1 VEPSGGGTPA
11 LVACAHGTRDPAGR
25 HAVDVLRDDVAA
37 TRSGVGVVEA
47 YVDVQ
52 EPVLPDVLC
61 GLDSA
66 VVVPLL
72 LSAGFHVH
80 VDIARA
86 VEAAG
91 PDVRAARPL
100 GPDPA
105 LVDVLALRLG
115 DAGLDGD
122 HAVLLA
128 AAGSSD
134 PRAVADVERTAMDL
148 AARLDRA
155 VTPAYASAAK
165 PPVESAVAVLRTAGR
180 RIAVASYLLAPGHF
194 QRRLRAT
201 GADVI
206 AAPLLPHP
214 AITALVLRRYD
225 EALARP
231 R

>member
-1 VEPSGGGTPA
+1 VEPSGSGTPA
-11 LVACAHGTRDPAGR
+11 LVACAHGTRDAAGR
-25 HAVDVLRDDVAA
+25 RAVDALREDVAA
-37 TRSGVGVVEA
+37 TRSEVGVVEA

-52 EPVLPDVLC
+52 EPALPDVLR

-91 PDVRAARPL
+91 PDIRTAGPL
-100 GPDPA
+100 GPDPV
-105 LVDVLALRLG
+105 LVDVLVHRLG
-115 DAGLDGD
+115 DAGLDDD

-148 AARLDRA
+148 AARLDRP
-155 VTPAYASAAK
+155 VTAAYASAAQ
-165 PPVESAVAVLRTAGR
+165 PRVESAVAELRAAGR
-180 RIAVASYLLAPGHF
+180 RVAVASYLLAPGHF
-194 QRRLRAT
+194 QSRLRTT

-214 AITALVLRRYD
+214 AITALVLWRYD
-225 EALARP
+225 EAMTP
-231 R
+231 PG

>member
-1 VEPSGGGTPA
+1 VQPSGSGTPQ

-25 HAVDVLRDDVAA
+25 QAVDELRCDVAA
-37 TRSGVGVVEA
+37 TRPEVGVVEA

-52 EPVLPDVLC
+52 EPALPDVLR
-61 GLDSA
+61 GRESA

-72 LSAGFHVH
+72 LSAGIHVH
-80 VDIARA
+80 VDVAAA

-91 PDVRAARPL
+91 PAVLAARAL

-105 LVDVLALRLG
+105 LVDVLTLRLA

-134 PRAVADVERTAMDL
+134 PRAVADVERTAIDL
-148 AARLDRA
+148 AARLGRD
-155 VTPAYASAAK
+155 VTPAYASAAQ
-165 PPVESAVAVLRTAGR
+165 PRVESAVAELIGAGR
-180 RIAVASYLLAPGHF
+180 RVAVASYLLAPGHF
-194 QRRLRAT
+194 HDRLRAT
-201 GADVI
+201 GADVV

-214 AITALVLRRYD
+214 SVTALVLRRYD
-225 EALARP
+225 EALTHP

>member
-1 VEPSGGGTPA
+1 MQLIGSGTPR
-11 LVACAHGTRDPAGR
+11 LVACAHGTRDAAGQ
-25 HAVDVLRDDVAA
+25 HAVDALRHDVAA
-37 TRSGVGVVEA
+37 ARPDVAVVEA

-52 EPVLPDVLC
+52 EPALPDVLR

-72 LSAGFHVH
+72 LSAGFHIH
-80 VDIARA
+80 VDVAAA

-91 PDVRAARPL
+91 PGVVAARAL

-134 PRAVADVERTAMDL
+134 RRAVADVERTARDL
-148 AARLDRA
+148 AARLGKD
-155 VTPAYASAAK
+155 VTPAYASAAQ
-165 PPVESAVAVLRTAGR
+165 PRVESAVAELIAAR
-180 RIAVASYLLAPGHF
+180 RRVAVASYLLAPGHF
-194 QRRLRAT
+194 HRRLQAT
-201 GADVI
+201 GADVVT
-206 AAPLLPHP
+206 APLLPHP
-214 AITALVLRRYD
+214 AMAALVLHRYD
-225 EALARP
+225 EALTAAR
-231 R
+231 

>member
-1 VEPSGGGTPA
+1 VQPSGSGTPQ

-25 HAVDVLRDDVAA
+25 QAVDELRCDVAA
-37 TRSGVGVVEA
+37 ARPEVGVVEA

-52 EPVLPDVLC
+52 EPALPDVLR
-61 GLDSA
+61 GLESA
-66 VVVPLL
+66 VVVPIL

-80 VDIARA
+80 VDVAAA
-86 VEAAG
+86 VDAAG
-91 PDVRAARPL
+91 PDVRAAKPL

-134 PRAVADVERTAMDL
+134 LRAVLDVERTAMDL

-155 VTPAYASAAK
+155 VTPVYASAAE
-165 PPVESAVAVLRTAGR
+165 PRVESAVAELRTAGR
-180 RIAVASYLLAPGHF
+180 RVAVASYLLAPGHF
-194 QRRLRAT
+194 HHRLRAT
-201 GADVI
+201 GADVV

-214 AITALVLRRYD
+214 SITALVLRRYD
-225 EALARP
+225 EALSPP